1 MGCTVAELGRRM
13 SALEFAHWLEFEAEE
28 PAPPQ
33 QLAMH
38 WQLLAAVH
46 NSGKVAKRDGTLF
59 APADFSRALWAAEP
73 VQTPAPP
80 KPPGPDELRAQ
91 VRALWGNR

>member
-1 MGCTVAELGRRM
+1 M
-13 SALEFAHWLEFEAEE
+13 SALEFAHWLEFDAEE
-28 PAPPQ
+28 PASPHL
-33 QLAMH
+33 LAMH

-46 NSGKVAKRDGTLF
+46 NSGKVAKRDGSLF
-59 APADFSRALWAAEP
+59 APADFSRPLWATEP
-73 VQTPAPP
+73 VQTPATP